1 MIHCDRES
9 PNVFIKVMA
18 STFSLPI
25 YYRVMAL
32 SPQTLKFYHHF
43 LIIKLFRK
51 ICKMPV

>member
-43 LIIKLFRK
+43 LIKLFKK
-51 ICKMPV
+51 ICKDKPS